1 MIEVLKTT
9 SPVRL
14 HFLKAMLEAAGLHP
28 LLVEASAYPGVLASR
43 LLVPDDEDVM
53 ARRVIAEAEKT
64 LDSGT

>member
-14 HFLKAMLEAAGLHP
+14 HFLKTMLEEAGLHP

-43 LLVPDDEDVM
+43 LLVPDDEEVL
-53 ARRVIAEAEKT
+53 ARRVIDEAEKA
-64 LDSGT
+64 LDSKA